1 MKVLRKRLH
10 ITAFVLISSLAQVI
24 LPLVQA
30 EPTTFSPESIQ
41 FFENKIRPLF
51 SNNCLECHNEKK
63 YKGNLILSSRD
74 TILKGGDSGGAIKL
88 SNPNGSLLIEAI
100 KYTNSDLQMPPK
112 KKLVSFLE
120 ASANRN

>member
-10 ITAFVLISSLAQVI
+10 ITACVLISSLAQVI

-63 YKGNLILSSRD
+63 HKGNLILSSRD
-74 TILKGGDSGGAIKL
+74 TILKGGASGGAIKL
-88 SNPNGSLLIEAI
+88 SNPNGSLLI
-100 KYTNSDLQMPPK
+100 
-112 KKLVSFLE
+112 
-120 ASANRN
+120 